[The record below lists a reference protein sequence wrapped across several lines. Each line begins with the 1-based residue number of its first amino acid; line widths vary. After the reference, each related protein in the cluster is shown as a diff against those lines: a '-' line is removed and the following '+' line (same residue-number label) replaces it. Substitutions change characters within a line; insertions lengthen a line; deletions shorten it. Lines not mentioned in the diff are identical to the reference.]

1 MVNNE
6 SMEMYLETILIFEK
20 RYGHAHVTD
29 IAKELNVSKPS
40 VTKATKYLREQG
52 YVDKE
57 PYGSIVLTEKGREV
71 AERIYRNHG
80 LIMRFLEHSLNMK
93 PEDADKDACRIE
105 HVVSEKMIEAI
116 EEYLIKNNE
125 CIKKG

>member
-29 IAKELNVSKPS
+29 IAKELKVSKPS

-80 LIMRFLEHSLNMK
+80 LITRFLEKSLHMK
-93 PEDADKDACRIE
+93 PEDAANDACRIE
-105 HVVSEKMIEAI
+105 HVVSENMIEAI
-116 EEYLIKNNE
+116 EDYLKRND
-125 CIKKG
+125 G